1 MTIVRCKA
9 KGMTMRYEHID
20 GVEVTAQFSWEADLR
35 YRYRLEIVLKDV
47 EPTGKTACVVMQNP
61 SYAGEDVADKSV
73 QFMEKVVFKKGLA
86 EFEGVRRL
94 IVVNQFARIQTNDFQ
109 GLPHEIGALND
120 AAIKDALH
128 ESDIVILGWG
138 STNRFEERKA
148 FVLGLL
154 VAMKQKALFK
164 TRMHPSRGRYEEFIQ
179 PYCPVPEMR
188 KSHATPSRTD

>member
-1 MTIVRCKA
+1 MI
-9 KGMTMRYEHID
+9 YEHID
-20 GVEVTAQFSWEADLR
+20 GVSATAHFAWEGDLR
-35 YRYRLEIVLKDV
+35 YRYRLEITLKDAA
-47 EPTGKTACVVMQNP
+47 PTGKTACVVMQNP
-61 SYAGEDVADKSV
+61 SYANEHVADKSV
-73 QFMEKVVFKKGLA
+73 QFMEKVVFKKGLP

-138 STNRFEERKA
+138 SASRFEERKA

-154 VAMKQKALFK
+154 GEMKQKTLFK
-164 TRMHPSRGRYEEFIQ
+164 TRMHPSRGRYDGFIQ
-179 PYCPVPEMR
+179 PNP
-188 KSHATPSRTD
+188 H

>member
-1 MTIVRCKA
+1 
-9 KGMTMRYEHID
+9 MRYEHID
-20 GVEVTAQFSWEADLR
+20 GVEVSAQFSWENDLR
-35 YRYRLEIVLKDV
+35 YRYRLEIVQKDAV
-47 EPTGKTACVVMQNP
+47 PTGKTACVVMQNP

-86 EFEGVRRL
+86 EFDGVRRL

-109 GLPHEIGALND
+109 GLPNEIGALND

-138 STNRFEERKA
+138 SSNRFEERKA

-154 VAMKQKALFK
+154 GDMKQKTLFK
-164 TRMHPSRGRYEEFIQ
+164 TRMHPSRGRYDGFIQ
-179 PYCPVPEMR
+179 PY
-188 KSHATPSRTD
+188 

>member
-1 MTIVRCKA
+1 
-9 KGMTMRYEHID
+9 MRYEHID
-20 GVEVTAQFSWEADLR
+20 GVEVTAQFSWENDLH
-35 YRYRLEIVLKDV
+35 YRYRLEIVLKDAAS
-47 EPTGKTACVVMQNP
+47 TGKSVCVVMQNP
-61 SYAGEDVADKSV
+61 SYAGEDMADKSV

-94 IVVNQFARIQTNDFQ
+94 IVVNQFARIQTNQFQ

-138 STNRFEERKA
+138 SANRFNERKA

-154 VAMKQKALFK
+154 GEMTQKTLFK

-179 PYCPVPEMR
+179 PY
-188 KSHATPSRTD
+188 

>member
-1 MTIVRCKA
+1 MI
-9 KGMTMRYEHID
+9 YEHID
-20 GVEVTAQFSWEADLR
+20 GVAVAAQFSWENDMR
-35 YRYRLEIVLKDV
+35 YRYRLEILLKDAA
-47 EPTGKTACVVMQNP
+47 PTGKTVCVVMQNP

-73 QFMEKVVFKKGLA
+73 QFMEKVVFMKGLP

-94 IVVNQFARIQTNDFQ
+94 IVVNQFARIQTNHFQ

-120 AAIKDALH
+120 AAIKHALY

-154 VAMKQKALFK
+154 GEMRQKTLFK

-179 PYCPVPEMR
+179 PYQ
-188 KSHATPSRTD
+188 H